1 LTRASARTAVFA
13 ELGAG
18 MPIGSA
24 RRRVAAAFRSAE
36 IDSPE
41 LDARLL
47 VGEALGLDHAGLA
60 AAANDPLDAE
70 QVEAIAALATR
81 RLAHEPVA
89 RILGRKEFWG
99 LPLELAPATLVPRP
113 ETETVVEAALAE
125 LDHSVG
131 RTKALR
137 ILDLGTGSGA
147 LLLALLAELPQA
159 FGIGTDISLAAL
171 EVARRNARATGS
183 ASRARFV
190 LCDLGSALGG
200 RFDLIVSN
208 PPYIARGAIA
218 ELAPEVRDHD
228 PGAALDGGPDG
239 LDCYRA
245 IAVQAPSLLAASG
258 RLAVELGEGQAGAVQ
273 TLFAQAGLR
282 LVATRPDLSGIPR
295 ALVVEPSG

>member
-1 LTRASARTAVFA
+1 MR
-13 ELGAG
+13 
-18 MPIGSA
+18 
-24 RRRVAAAFRSAE
+24 
-36 IDSPE
+36 
-41 LDARLL
+41 
-47 VGEALGLDHAGLA
+47 
-60 AAANDPLDAE
+60 
-70 QVEAIAALATR
+70 
-81 RLAHEPVA
+81 
-89 RILGRKEFWG
+89 
-99 LPLELAPATLVPRP
+99 
-113 ETETVVEAALAE
+113 
-125 LDHSVG
+125 
-131 RTKALR
+131 
-137 ILDLGTGSGA
+137 
-147 LLLALLAELPQA
+147 
-159 FGIGTDISLAAL
+159 
-171 EVARRNARATGS
+171 
-183 ASRARFV
+183 
-190 LCDLGSALGG
+190 G